1 MEENVLLTMLLG
13 LGALLVVL
21 IIVGIILYI
30 YHAICLQAIAKKTGT
45 PNGWLAWIPLA
56 WYFLQTNI
64 ARMSWVLAL
73 ILCIISV
80 TSFFITDQSLTWLSF
95 ILSIVYLVLV
105 IIIWVKICRACDKP
119 GWWVILLCIPIVN
132 LIILGIMAFSKKSEP
147 AIPPQV
153 PAT

>member
-1 MEENVLLTMLLG
+1 MDENELIGALLG

-80 TSFFITDQSLTWLSF
+80 SSFFIMDQSLTWLAS
-95 ILSIVYLVLV
+95 ILSLAYLVLV
-105 IIIWVKICRACDKP
+105 IIIWVKICRACNKP
-119 GWWVILLCIPIVN
+119 GWWVVLLCIPIVN
-132 LIILGIMAFSKKSEP
+132 LIILGIMAFSKKSEAAQLP
-147 AIPPQV
+147 TA
-153 PAT
+153 